1 MKVFREITLEEFEPW
16 AGAIETKD
24 LIIKKGKE
32 KEFNVLI
39 EECYPEGITETG
51 LNDLLRFE
59 EKWIY
64 KCLGLEITE
73 EDNEEE
79 ETI

>member
-32 KEFNVLI
+32 KEFNLLI
-39 EECYPEGITETG
+39 EECYPEGIDETE

-64 KCLGLEITE
+64 KCLEITE

-79 ETI
+79 DTI

>member
-32 KEFNVLI
+32 KEFNLLI
-39 EECYPEGITETG
+39 EECYPEGIDETE

-64 KCLGLEITE
+64 KCLEITE

-79 ETI
+79 EDTI

>member
-1 MKVFREITLEEFEPW
+1 MIVFREITLEEFEPW
-16 AGAIETKD
+16 ANAIETKD

-64 KCLGLEITE
+64 ECLGITE

-79 ETI
+79 DTI

>member
-1 MKVFREITLEEFEPW
+1 MKVVREITLEEFEPW

-32 KEFNVLI
+32 EEFNFLI
-39 EECYPEGITETG
+39 EECYPEGITETE

-64 KCLGLEITE
+64 ECLEITE

>member
-64 KCLGLEITE
+64 ECLGITE

>member
-1 MKVFREITLEEFEPW
+1 MKVFREIILEEFEPW

-39 EECYPEGITETG
+39 EECYPEGITE
-51 LNDLLRFE
+51 
-59 EKWIY
+59 
-64 KCLGLEITE
+64 

>member
-16 AGAIETKD
+16 AGEIETKD

-51 LNDLLRFE
+51 LNVLLRFE

-64 KCLGLEITE
+64 ECLGITE
-73 EDNEEE
+73 EDNEEK

>member
-39 EECYPEGITETG
+39 EECYPEVITETG

-64 KCLGLEITE
+64 ECLGITE
-73 EDNEEE
+73 EDNEEK